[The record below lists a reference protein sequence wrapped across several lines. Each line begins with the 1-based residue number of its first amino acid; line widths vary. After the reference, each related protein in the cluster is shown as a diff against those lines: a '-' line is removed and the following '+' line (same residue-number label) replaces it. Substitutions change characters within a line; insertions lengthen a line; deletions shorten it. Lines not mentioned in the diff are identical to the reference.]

1 MKKVRDV
8 MRKGF
13 ISIDSNASVREACA
27 RMAEQCKPVLLVL
40 DGGKLAGILTD
51 GDMLRAFYLKVSTF
65 ARGDDEFY
73 KMKEKVQALADTKVS
88 DIMTL
93 RPKTLS
99 EDDDVSK
106 AAETLRRFNLK
117 RLPVVDFSGKPLGTV
132 ERLDVVMSVLE

>member
-8 MRKGF
+8 MRRGF
-13 ISIDSNASVREACA
+13 LSIDSAATVRDACVL
-27 RMAEQCKPVLLVL
+27 MSGQGKHVLLVL
-40 DGGKLAGILTD
+40 DAGKLAGILTD
-51 GDMLRAFYLKVSTF
+51 GDVLRAFYLKVSTF

-73 KMKEKVQALADTKVS
+73 KMQEKTKAFVDTKVS
-88 DIMTL
+88 EVMTL

-106 AAETLRRFNLK
+106 AAELLRRFNLK
-117 RLPVVDFSGKPLGTV
+117 RLPVTDASGRPLGTV